1 MVSTPGYEMEDRLR
15 MRIVLVAVFTPSKSI
30 SFFYIEISANMESL
44 GKMPQRAMSI
54 ASNLSTQEQPP

>member
-1 MVSTPGYEMEDRLR
+1 MVSTPGPEMGGKIR